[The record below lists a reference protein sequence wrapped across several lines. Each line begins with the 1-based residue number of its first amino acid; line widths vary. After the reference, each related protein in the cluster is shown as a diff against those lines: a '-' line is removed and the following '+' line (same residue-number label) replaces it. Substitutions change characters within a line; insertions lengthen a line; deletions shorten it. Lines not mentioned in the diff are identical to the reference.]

1 MSDANKSHSKQLF
14 HILVAAAW
22 IDGEMQSQE
31 QKYLQKIAK
40 EQNLLE
46 EQEIQDLLSS
56 DRPISSA
63 KCYQLLENY
72 LGDNPTS
79 ENYQDLLSAISS
91 LVYVDDNIAT
101 EEAKLLTQLQ
111 ELGANNTTSNSVF
124 NKLLSHIQ
132 KLYKKGL
139 ASV

>member
-1 MSDANKSHSKQLF
+1 MSDTNKAHNKQLF

-22 IDGEMQSQE
+22 IDGEMQPQE
-31 QKYLQKIAK
+31 QDYLQRIAK
-40 EQNLLE
+40 EHNLLE
-46 EQEIQDLLSS
+46 DTEIQNLLSS

-72 LGDNPTS
+72 LGNNPTA

-91 LVYVDDNIAT
+91 LVYIDDNIAT

-111 ELGANNTTSNSVF
+111 ELGVNNNTSNSVF
-124 NKLLSHIQ
+124 NKLLSRIQ